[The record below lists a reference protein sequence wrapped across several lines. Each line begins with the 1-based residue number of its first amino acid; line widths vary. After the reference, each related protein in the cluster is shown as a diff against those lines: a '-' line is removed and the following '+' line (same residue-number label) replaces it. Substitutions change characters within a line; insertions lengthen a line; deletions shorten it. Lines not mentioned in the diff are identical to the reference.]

1 MSTLWQLHKM
11 EELRPHML
19 LHIRLGQQV
28 LPCYRTWVQ
37 ISVYAAAWFQMTEA
51 ITLNGSL
58 LEQMPILGRMPWMIG
73 LPAACSSHH
82 KFSVSIYSCIE

>member
-1 MSTLWQLHKM
+1 MSTFWQLHKM

-58 LEQMPILGRMPWMIG
+58 LEQMPILVFPFTSFFYMIIHVV
-73 LPAACSSHH
+73 L
-82 KFSVSIYSCIE
+82 VYIYTESE